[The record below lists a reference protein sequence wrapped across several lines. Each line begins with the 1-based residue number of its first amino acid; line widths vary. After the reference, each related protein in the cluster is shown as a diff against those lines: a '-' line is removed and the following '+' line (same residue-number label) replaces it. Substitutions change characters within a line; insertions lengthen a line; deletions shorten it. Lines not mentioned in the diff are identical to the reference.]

1 MTQLLKYRGLWKLVN
16 GIEVA
21 PAAPANAD
29 DNKEHLSWEE
39 KNDEAMALITLSLST
54 SELATVRD
62 TANARDA
69 WLAILG
75 VYEAKDLPNK
85 LFLRRQFSNMRLEDG
100 MSMQQHINNIKNVV
114 DQLKSIDSPVTDDD
128 IAVVLLNSL
137 NGKYDSLV
145 VALESR
151 PPNELTSSA
160 IAARLLQEERRQSNQ
175 HTDQVNNA
183 TEPAFI
189 SRSSWNN
196 GNHQN
201 AIHHPDNN
209 SKFQKRKKKHQH
221 SSSKVKSRNE
231 NKPTTT
237 TTNAFITSHT
247 ESDQV
252 QTDPLTNDDWYID
265 SGASY
270 HLCHNRE
277 SFQDFTEISPK
288 KIQVGDRR
296 IIEATG
302 TGNISVKTSVK
313 HQWLPGV
320 FYDVLYVPHLAAN
333 LLSVSRMTASGLD
346 LSFVRNVCIIRNKLK
361 EIIGIAKK
369 QSNNLYRLI
378 VKVNLPLDTIPI
390 AAKYS

>member
-1 MTQLLKYRGLWKLVN
+1 MSSFRSKSSLSSLSSSLNSIEKLNSTNFHSWKFQMTQLLKYRGLWKLVN

-114 DQLKSIDSPVTDDD
+114 DQLKSIGSPVTDDD

-151 PPNELTSSA
+151 PPEELTSSL
-160 IAARLLQEERRQSNQ
+160 IAARLLQEERRRSNQ
-175 HTDQVNNA
+175 HHDRNNDGS
-183 TEPAFI
+183 EPAFI
-189 SRSSWNN
+189 SRSSWNS
-196 GNHQN
+196 GNPHVNKTSTMQ
-201 AIHHPDNN
+201 
-209 SKFQKRKKKHQH
+209 QKKKKNKNLQHQH
-221 SSSKVKSRNE
+221 ASAKLKSRNE
-231 NKPTTT
+231 NKPTIP
-237 TTNAFITSHT
+237 NAFITSVDT
-247 ESDQV
+247 ESDLV
-252 QTDPLTNDDWYID
+252 Q
-265 SGASY
+265 
-270 HLCHNRE
+270 
-277 SFQDFTEISPK
+277 
-288 KIQVGDRR
+288 
-296 IIEATG
+296 
-302 TGNISVKTSVK
+302 
-313 HQWLPGV
+313 
-320 FYDVLYVPHLAAN
+320 
-333 LLSVSRMTASGLD
+333 
-346 LSFVRNVCIIRNKLK
+346 
-361 EIIGIAKK
+361 
-369 QSNNLYRLI
+369 NN
-378 VKVNLPLDTIPI
+378 T
-390 AAKYS
+390 